1 MALVLET
8 AQKIFKPLKVL
19 MYGPSNSGKTLGAL
33 YLASGMVMEKRNCTV
48 EESYKHIVVIDSEFG
63 RGAVYSSLGS
73 YYYIQVTAPY
83 TTKKLTDLIIQ
94 LDVMEDID
102 VIVIDSMTHYWS
114 KAGGILEQK
123 TQKDNLGIG
132 NSYTNWQEFTQ
143 VFNSLIDIILASPK
157 IVIATARA
165 KSDTVLISNDK
176 GKMAPK
182 TYGLKPDLREGID
195 FEFDITINVDK
206 DTHSILLEK
215 SIPGLSTIYDIIT
228 TDVGKE
234 FYRVNAT
241 NAVVVARNA
250 ETIRD
255 SIRTMSRQFP
265 SLIVFVQ
272 LQLSGRKLEDLDE
285 TELLDLEKKTI
296 AELHKVQV
304 DKSKKQ

>member
-8 AQKIFKPLKVL
+8 AQKIFKPLKVF

-83 TTKKLTDLIIQ
+83 TIKKLIDLIIQ
-94 LDVMEDID
+94 LDTMEDID
-102 VIVIDSMTHYWS
+102 VIIIDSMTHYWS
-114 KAGGILEQK
+114 KSGGILEQK
-123 TQKDNLGIG
+123 TQKDRLGG

-143 VFNSLIDIILASPK
+143 VFNDTIDIILASPK
-157 IVIATARA
+157 MIIATARA
-165 KSDTVLISNDK
+165 KSDTVLISNDN
-176 GKMAPK
+176 GKMVPK
-182 TYGLKPDLREGID
+182 TYGLKPDLRDDID

-206 DTHSILLEK
+206 DTHSIILEK
-215 SIPGLSTIYDIIT
+215 SIPGLNTGYDIIT
-228 TDVGKE
+228 TDIGRE
-234 FYRVNAT
+234 FYKVNAT

-250 ETIRD
+250 EAIRD

-272 LQLSGRKLEDLDE
+272 LQLSGCKLEDLDE
-285 TELLDLEKKTI
+285 AELLELEKKTI
-296 AELHKVQV
+296 AELRKVQV